1 MKKFF
6 LILLTSLLLV
16 GCTPPDNPKP
26 DPEPDPTPVDTGL
39 TQEELIGA
47 LSLEDEFKGPHGHML
62 YFQGTDTV
70 NWYMDA
76 TSFYRSGK
84 ISGFEYLKNNKYKV
98 SFTIPAF
105 PGNDETEAYDEYVYD
120 LELVYDPANKRF
132 LEVSSKDFS
141 GSFVADPIKKMEDY
155 YLEGSVY
162 QLYPDHHFV
171 GKVYGTSHES
181 FGHSYYLDLERDGK
195 VIDTALFAKGKEQ
208 HIYESTPASR
218 FMVGRYYY
226 CEVFCEQI
234 LAHKGG
240 SWILVVDYKN
250 NKIYSFEDVYSMFSV
265 ENGRYIMNIATEY
278 EEIVSEG
285 SSFIEPIF
293 VQYEFTENGL
303 VKLNS

>member
-1 MKKFF
+1 MKKFL
-6 LILLTSLLLV
+6 LILLALLLLV
-16 GCTPPDNPKP
+16 GCDPGGNK
-26 DPEPDPTPVDTGL
+26 PEPDPGPVDTDTGM
-39 TQEELIGA
+39 TQEELIGT
-47 LSLEDEFKGPHGHML
+47 LSLEDVFFGPDGRALYFKG
-62 YFQGTDTV
+62 TDEAH
-70 NWYMDA
+70 WYIKE
-76 TSFYRSGK
+76 TSYGREGK
-84 ISGFEYLKNNKYKV
+84 ITGFEYLKNNKYKISV
-98 SFTIPAF
+98 TVPAF
-105 PGNDETEAYDEYVYD
+105 GGNDMMESYNEYVYD
-120 LELVYDPANKRF
+120 IEFVYDPANKRF